1 MFHPSAK
8 YNSEDNSEDSRVNK
22 TEKAIKD
29 SLGYS
34 SNPAECVESAESV
47 KSVESA
53 KFVKSTESVESVE
66 FAESVESVESVE
78 SLSASAES
86 VF

>member
-1 MFHPSAK
+1 MFHPSTK

-34 SNPAECVESAESV
+34 SNPAESVESAESV
-47 KSVESA
+47 KYVESA
-53 KFVKSTESVESVE
+53 KSVKSTESVE